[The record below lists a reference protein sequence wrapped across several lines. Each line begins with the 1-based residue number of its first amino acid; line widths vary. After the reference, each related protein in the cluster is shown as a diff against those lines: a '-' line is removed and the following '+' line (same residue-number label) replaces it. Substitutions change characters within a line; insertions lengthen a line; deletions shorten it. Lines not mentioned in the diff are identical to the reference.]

1 MLVTRSS
8 LRRLIIEALLI
19 ERIYKAGLIKK
30 YRYLDAYSIYLDKL
44 NPKYYDSL
52 GRIIEELRDQN
63 LPEIDHG
70 VIIFMFLMH
79 QKYASTDLLANEYK
93 DFSRLKLDDLK
104 KAIEGLG
111 AQYTDGALYGE
122 LVELDKKQTQ
132 KMLDDDK
139 EEVAQSGS
147 EEKYTAAVK
156 EVRPGLFHIK
166 TEEGWQIL
174 RPETVAGSQAI
185 GVKSWCTVYSDAFS
199 NYKSNGIT
207 LYYCVKDGKNYD
219 EKGYGF
225 DYVAN
230 PYDYFCIGFHDN
242 EIYIPSGKYESSV
255 WGNQEGVTYQNLSSH
270 LGLDISKKIINV
282 IKYHFKK
289 VAGISPKGGQKEYLE
304 RKYRQALATN
314 PRVLKKVA
322 RSMGPDQTLEMI
334 FEVIDNPKLNDQTLD
349 FIFNKYF
356 KKIDSKMRKTSIF
369 SNKGEAGYLFEL
381 SNKILNVH
389 KQFSED
395 QASALANCLLDN
407 FKAYNS
413 ESAFQ
418 RVFSSSLWSA
428 NLGHVAFERM
438 LSMINVSEFENYD
451 SPKTRAKLTDF
462 DEKFPFKAFESCLD
476 KKNQHAA
483 NAFFEKYNLGIYDT
497 FLFNFTN
504 RAKSQMS
511 GADNVM
517 DSYSD
522 SYTGALWSIFAQA
535 QRSNLTPQNVKDDL
549 VKLKISNSET
559 MPHKDLHYSTCPYK
573 DFYSSDMSQEDK
585 EKIGIQDISEELK
598 AAAEVCDR
606 YISFTADGYFYRE
619 LFDNITSNDASE
631 IRNIV
636 VAKMKE
642 YLDNHNKLFDAFPNS
657 KSMNSTMYKEIIQ
670 VVAAFPPED
679 SITMLDSIKG
689 LNRNND
695 YYFVHNFI
703 SSVKSLE
710 RGDEYFVEI
719 FDWANIRAN
728 EKAARGEDTQTFL
741 NRLSRMV
748 YGGYDGMKNRGQ
760 AQASYN
766 LYKKNPQVFLK
777 CLEYAL
783 LYLDYNDSRYPQ
795 TELSKMLPKLVN
807 LGIMTYEQALIAH
820 NEINK
825 KIEELGMKLLADGK
839 LTEYKVKSMMTSHSS
854 GGYISIRML
863 ESLNPDN
870 ILDDDV
876 MEAVDAFE

>member
-52 GRIIEELRDQN
+52 GRIIEEHRDQN
-63 LPEIDHG
+63 LPEIGHG

-104 KAIEGLG
+104 KAIESLG
-111 AQYTDGALYGE
+111 AQYTDGTLYGE

-139 EEVAQSGS
+139 EEAAQTGS
-147 EEKYTAAVK
+147 EEKYTATVK

-166 TEEGWQIL
+166 TESGWQIL
-174 RPETVAGSQAI
+174 KPETDAGSQAI
-185 GVKSWCTVYSDAFS
+185 GVKSWCTVATDAFS
-199 NYKSNGIT
+199 DYKNNGIT

-225 DYVAN
+225 DWVAN
-230 PYDYFCIGFHDN
+230 PYDYFCIGFHDDK
-242 EIYIPSGKYESSV
+242 IYIPSAKYESSV

-270 LGLDISKKIINV
+270 LGSDISKKIINV
-282 IKYHFKK
+282 IKNHFKTTDSY
-289 VAGISPKGGQKEYLE
+289 GTKGRKKEFLA
-304 RKYRQALATN
+304 RKYRQALATI

-322 RSMGPDQTLEMI
+322 KSMGPDQTLEMI
-334 FEVIDNPKLNDQTLD
+334 FKVLDNPKLNDQTLD

-369 SNKGEAGYLFEL
+369 SDKGETGYLFEL

-395 QASALANCLLDN
+395 QASDLANYLLDN
-407 FKAYNS
+407 LKAYNY
-413 ESAFQ
+413 ELAFK
-418 RVFSSSLWSA
+418 RVFRSSLWSA
-428 NLGHVAFERM
+428 NLGHVVFERI

-451 SPKTRAKLTDF
+451 SPKAR
-462 DEKFPFKAFESCLD
+462 DEFKRFNDRFPFKAFTSMLD
-476 KKNQHAA
+476 MKNQHAA

-517 DSYSD
+517 SAYND
-522 SYTGALWSIFAQA
+522 SYTGALWNIFTQA
-535 QRSNLTPQNVKDDL
+535 NSSNLLPQNVKDDL

-559 MPHKDLHYSTCPYK
+559 MSHKDLHYSNSPYK
-573 DFYSSDMSQEDK
+573 DFYRSDMSQADK
-585 EKIGIQDISEELK
+585 EKIGIQNISEELK

-606 YISFTADGYFYRE
+606 YLSFTADGYFYRE
-619 LFDNITSNDASE
+619 LFNNIASNDTSE

-642 YLDNHNKLFDAFPNS
+642 YLDNHNKLFDSFPNS

-679 SITMLDSIKG
+679 SIAMLDSIKG
-689 LNRNND
+689 LSRHND
-695 YYFVHNFI
+695 YYFVYNFI

-777 CLEYAL
+777 CLEYAF
-783 LYLDYNDSRYPQ
+783 LYLDYNDARHPQ
-795 TELSKMLPKLVN
+795 EELSKMLPKLVN
-807 LGIMTYEQALIAH
+807 LDIMTYEQALIEH

-825 KIEELGMKLLADGK
+825 KIEELGMKLLADEK
-839 LTEYKVKSMMTSHSS
+839 LSEYKVKSMMTSHSS